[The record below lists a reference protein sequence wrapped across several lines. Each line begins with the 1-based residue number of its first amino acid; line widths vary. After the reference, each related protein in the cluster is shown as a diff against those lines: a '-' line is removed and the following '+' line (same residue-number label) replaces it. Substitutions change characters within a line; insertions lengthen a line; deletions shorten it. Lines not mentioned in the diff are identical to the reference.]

1 MIRPA
6 LATLTIFSFLASWD
20 SFLWPLVVTNRT
32 ELYPLTLG
40 LGKFQGEHFT
50 VWNELMAVAFISVLP
65 SLIVFILFQ
74 RYFVKGIVISGI
86 KG

>member
-1 MIRPA
+1 
-6 LATLTIFSFLASWD
+6 
-20 SFLWPLVVTNRT
+20 VVVNRT

-74 RYFVKGIVISGI
+74 RYFVKGIVLSGI